1 MSVYISIY
9 IRSYLFYLCGYDN
22 TACEYFRLRKFF
34 YAIVSFVLG
43 IIKMLATRR
52 LKTFILYFL
61 FYTKSSRGVLL
72 AIYLVVTQFFKFV
85 LNTVMEEEDFPYF
98 SLEFNFPSIQETTEK
113 PNQQQ
118 QQARRFPSLQE
129 EALSLVS
136 L

>member
-1 MSVYISIY
+1 
-9 IRSYLFYLCGYDN
+9 
-22 TACEYFRLRKFF
+22 
-34 YAIVSFVLG
+34 
-43 IIKMLATRR
+43 MLATRR

-85 LNTVMEEEDFPYF
+85 LNTVMEEEDFSYF
-98 SLEFNFPSIQETTEK
+98 SLEFNFPSIQETAEK

>member
-1 MSVYISIY
+1 
-9 IRSYLFYLCGYDN
+9 
-22 TACEYFRLRKFF
+22 
-34 YAIVSFVLG
+34 
-43 IIKMLATRR
+43 MLATRR

-61 FYTKSSRGVLL
+61 FYTKSSRRVLL

-98 SLEFNFPSIQETTEK
+98 SLEFNFPSIQETAEK